1 MTGRLGTSSPLCLES
16 GWHFMTWLHEN
27 SKDQLAKADVHW
39 VFCKSLAKPAT
50 LVLAIWTGLSGQGEP
65 FSIQEARSSLSM
77 SISVLSQPPTSL
89 NMLRACFYRAG
100 LRPWT
105 AKKELLRAIG
115 MENIA
120 FSCVRQVY
128 ILRRRP
134 TKVDKTGYNSTTK
147 RPTALKLGSCLAK
160 ACTVRSSGRSSSYSN
175 RDDL

>member
-1 MTGRLGTSSPLCLES
+1 MAG
-16 GWHFMTWLHEN
+16 LHEN
-27 SKDQLAKADVHW
+27 SKDQLAEAVVHW
-39 VFCKSLAKPAT
+39 VCCKSLAKPVT

-89 NMLRACFYRAG
+89 NMPQARLYRAG
-100 LRPWT
+100 LRSWT

-120 FSCVRQVY
+120 FACVRQVY

-134 TKVDKTGYNSTTK
+134 TRVDKTGHNSTTK

-160 ACTVRSSGRSSSYSN
+160 ACTLRSSGRSSSYSN
-175 RDDL
+175 RGRLRKVLYR